1 MHLQTQY
8 LCFTNIHIFL
18 FLIEMVVST
27 YTFASCFFPLT
38 IWESGICNHKQNCL
52 VLFVGCIVFHMCIG
66 CAIIFKPVLY
76 GRIFKVF
83 TRFCSYKGHY
93 TNDCVCIVLYL
104 QHKLL
109 EAELRG
115 QRLCNGDSY
124 CQIALGIVAI
134 QTFTSIIGRFLFP
147 HIITNMECYQAFGSL
162 PIPQQKDGISLQFPC
177 PFLLL

>member
-1 MHLQTQY
+1 MEWSVSQPSLGNPASFLEETTVNFFLFSLLRKPMHLQTQY

-38 IWESGICNHKQNCL
+38 IWESGVCNHKQNCL

-104 QHKLL
+104 
-109 EAELRG
+109 
-115 QRLCNGDSY
+115 
-124 CQIALGIVAI
+124 
-134 QTFTSIIGRFLFP
+134 
-147 HIITNMECYQAFGSL
+147 
-162 PIPQQKDGISLQFPC
+162 
-177 PFLLL
+177 